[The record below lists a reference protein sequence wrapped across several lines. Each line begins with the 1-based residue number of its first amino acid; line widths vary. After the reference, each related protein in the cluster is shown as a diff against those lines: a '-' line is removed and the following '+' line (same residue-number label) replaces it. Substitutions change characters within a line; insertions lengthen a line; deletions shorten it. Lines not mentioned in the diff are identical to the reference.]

1 VICSLPVRGGAHPR
15 PMGFSRTGKAN
26 GAPGHPGGVDGE
38 QMAQTQ
44 THVPPQNLEAEASVL
59 GAMMVSEG
67 AIAPVILDIRL
78 RDEDFYRERHR
89 IVFRAVKAL
98 YERSEP
104 VDALTVTE
112 HLTQQGE
119 LAEAGGKDAVSEF
132 ASTVPAP
139 GNARHYAQIVK
150 QNSLLRRLLEAS
162 QRIEKSAQH
171 RLMHNYIRAV
181 PILPSG
187 SNRSCQLGHT
197 FHTPPYSDIPHL

>member
-1 VICSLPVRGGAHPR
+1 MICSRPVRGGAHPR

-26 GAPGHPGGVDGE
+26 GAPGRPGGVDGE

-67 AIAPVILDIRL
+67 AIAPVILDVRL

-119 LAEAGGKDAVSEF
+119 LAEAGGRTRSPSSPPRCRRRA
-132 ASTVPAP
+132 TPATT
-139 GNARHYAQIVK
+139 
-150 QNSLLRRLLEAS
+150 RRS
-162 QRIEKSAQH
+162 
-171 RLMHNYIRAV
+171 
-181 PILPSG
+181 
-187 SNRSCQLGHT
+187 
-197 FHTPPYSDIPHL
+197 